1 MCCCR
6 RLPAGEVQRSD
17 EGAIDEERTAQG
29 SQEEPQDS
37 NGNNDRDDDGESPLV
52 MVVIVMMVMVVIV
65 MMVMVVIAMTMEVV
79 VMVMMF
85 FSRQMTWCSSRTLQT
100 TVTQTTQLALSVRI
114 MIPIDEI

>member
-37 NGNNDRDDDGESPLV
+37 NGDNDRDDDGESPL
-52 MVVIVMMVMVVIV
+52 VMVVIV

>member
-52 MVVIVMMVMVVIV
+52 MVVIVMMVMVVI
-65 MMVMVVIAMTMEVV
+65 AMTMEVV

-85 FSRQMTWCSSRTLQT
+85 FFQANDLVFIKNSPDYCHTNHTIGSLGENHYHHHDTNR
-100 TVTQTTQLALSVRI
+100 
-114 MIPIDEI
+114 